1 MKLDPT
7 VMRTMDRTDFRVLEA
22 IETGQLQKQQEIVT
36 LQLINQLS
44 NLRHGGSH
52 KVVSSLLRDKLIS
65 HETQG
70 GMDGYRLTNAGYDI
84 LALSAMKRHSIIAAF
99 GQKIGTGKES
109 DIYLAASPSGR
120 QVVLKFHRLGRTSFR
135 NVRKKRDYFNNQKQ
149 NERTNNWLFLSKLSA
164 MKEYAF
170 MKALHDVQYSVP
182 QPIYYNRHVIC
193 MNLIRGIPL
202 YQVHGKQLSVEVARD
217 IYEQSITL
225 ISKLAI
231 QHGLIHCDF
240 NEYNLLVDLSGIQAI
255 VTDDTADPYVRH
267 SGGQSIAPDQSMG
280 ALSKQPW
287 EQSLLEQHEVTN
299 DAAAAESLPEPIAR
313 LSDGEPKPIV
323 TLIDFPQMISIQH
336 INGQE
341 YYERDIKCIQNF
353 FINKL
358 SCHIP
363 LDTCPVTLYAK
374 WENVV
379 QLCNNNNNN
388 THGANPSSDKN
399 SNNRMDTTLRA
410 SGFSKAQQDSS
421 DRMLELYYFTDG
433 PRPIASAVI
442 PEEDDDDEE
451 EEDESDD
458 DEEEEGSDDAEETDV
473 QDNVNNMDDKRGE
486 HDDDNDDYDL
496 ESHADIRNDDMN
508 PMVDGLEQLN
518 LIPSARSTSLSQRDV
533 MIETTRVQVQK
544 QVQEQMKH
552 RPSSRNHHKT
562 TSNSKRNMN
571 KTYIKGKR
579 VHADVF

>member
-22 IETGQLQKQQEIVT
+22 IEMGQLQKQQEIVA
-36 LQLINQLS
+36 LHQINQLS

-52 KVVSSLLRDKLIS
+52 KIVSSLLRDKLIS

-84 LALSAMKRHSIIAAF
+84 LALYAMKRHSIVAAL

-109 DIYLAASPSGR
+109 DIYLASSPTGR

-149 NERTNNWLFLSKLSA
+149 KDRTNNWLFLSKLSA
-164 MKEYAF
+164 TKEYAF
-170 MKALHDVQYSVP
+170 MKALHDVKYSVP

-240 NEYNLLVDLSGIQAI
+240 NEYNLLVDLSGIQAM

-267 SGGQSIAPDQSMG
+267 SGGQSIAPDQTIG

-287 EQSLLEQHEVTN
+287 EQSLLEQHEATT
-299 DAAAAESLPEPIAR
+299 DAEPLPEPVAR
-313 LSDGEPKPIV
+313 LSNGEAKPIV
-323 TLIDFPQMISIQH
+323 TLIDFPQMISVQH
-336 INGQE
+336 MNGQE
-341 YYERDIKCIQNF
+341 YYERDVQCIQNF
-353 FINKL
+353 FIQKL

-379 QLCNNNNNN
+379 LLCN
-388 THGANPSSDKN
+388 THPTTTTTTTGTT
-399 SNNRMDTTLRA
+399 NNRMDTTLRA
-410 SGFSKAQQDSS
+410 SGFSKSQQDSS

-451 EEDESDD
+451 SDDDEAEDSDD
-458 DEEEEGSDDAEETDV
+458 DEEEDAEETDE
-473 QDNVNNMDDKRGE
+473 QDDLNGNNDIE
-486 HDDDNDDYDL
+486 LHDDINDDVLQTHRDQL
-496 ESHADIRNDDMN
+496 N
-508 PMVDGLEQLN
+508 PILDGLEQLN
-518 LIPSARSTSLSQRDV
+518 LKSERSTRDE
-533 MIETTRVQVQK
+533 MIQLTKVKVQQ
-544 QVQEQMKH
+544 QIQEQMKRQSTH
-552 RPSSRNHHKT
+552 NNKKHNN
-562 TSNSKRNMN
+562 TSTSHAKRNMN

-579 VHADVF
+579 VHADLL

>member
-22 IETGQLQKQQEIVT
+22 IEMGQIQKQQEIVT
-36 LQLINQLS
+36 LVQIHQLS

-52 KVVSSLLRDKLIS
+52 KIVSSLLRDKLIS

-84 LALSAMKRHSIIAAF
+84 LALYALKRHNIVAAL

-109 DIYLAASPSGR
+109 DIYLASSPSGR

-164 MKEYAF
+164 KKEYAF
-170 MKALHDVQYSVP
+170 MKALYDVQYSVP

-193 MNLIRGIPL
+193 MNLIRGMPL

-280 ALSKQPW
+280 MLSKQPW
-287 EQSLLEQHEVTN
+287 EQSLLEQHEVNADT
-299 DAAAAESLPEPIAR
+299 ATEALPEPVAR
-313 LSDGEPKPIV
+313 LSNGEPKPIV

-341 YYERDIKCIQNF
+341 YYERDIQCIQNF
-353 FINKL
+353 FMNKL
-358 SCHIP
+358 SCQIP

-379 QLCNNNNNN
+379 QLCNNHTNNNN
-388 THGANPSSDKN
+388 GGGDTAATTTTSNKN
-399 SNNRMDTTLRA
+399 LRMDTTLRA
-410 SGFSKAQQDSS
+410 SGFSQAQQDSS

-442 PEEDDDDEE
+442 PEEASDVD
-451 EEDESDD
+451 EEDEDS
-458 DEEEEGSDDAEETDV
+458 EEETDGDDGNEEEV
-473 QDNVNNMDDKRGE
+473 HEAEEVDTIEDANGNNDKERY
-486 HDDDNDDYDL
+486 DNDGDN
-496 ESHADIRNDDMN
+496 DIDFRTDTQCHMN
-508 PMVDGLEQLN
+508 TVIDGLEQFN
-518 LIPSARSTSLSQRDV
+518 LTSEMSSRDE
-533 MIETTRVQVQK
+533 IIQKTKLKVQQ
-544 QVQEQMKH
+544 QVQERMKH
-552 RPSSRNHHKT
+552 QSTHKNKK
-562 TSNSKRNMN
+562 SISGKRNMN
-571 KTYIKGKR
+571 KSYIKGKR